1 MLRGSLGLVHSAAAR
16 GVKFYLFL
24 IRLRPNKPCA
34 PVELILILSS
44 AAKFVVIY
52 HYHPIY
58 FNLISANFC

>member
-24 IRLRPNKPCA
+24 IRLRPNKPCV
-34 PVELILILSS
+34 PVKLILSS